1 MRSLGK
7 VDCRSLGNQK
17 LVLQATAEDGTAADV
32 RMDAEG
38 HIAGNIFAPRRKR
51 LGGQFK
57 LSTVLDGEPTAEQIR
72 LVGGVSIRAF
82 AANPRT
88 FRGFEGHV
96 ILDEGGVMP
105 FFDRIWAAAAP
116 IITRT
121 PGAPQG
127 YTVSVIGTPCGDG
140 RDGRLPGMGG
150 PASRGQK
157 VQIAVGL
164 PGVPT
169 ELRYPEPP
177 TVDVTMLRSAYEM
190 PTPAEVYGRWAQES
204 PPSSKRGARA
214 AHGRKPWQGGGWR
227 ASAARR

>member
-38 HIAGNIFAPRRKR
+38 HI
-51 LGGQFK
+51 
-57 LSTVLDGEPTAEQIR
+57 
-72 LVGGVSIRAF
+72 LV
-82 AANPRT
+82 T
-88 FRGFEGHV
+88 EDFRGWVDLQAG
-96 ILDEGGVMP
+96 
-105 FFDRIWAAAAP
+105 
-116 IITRT
+116 
-121 PGAPQG
+121 
-127 YTVSVIGTPCGDG
+127 
-140 RDGRLPGMGG
+140 
-150 PASRGQK
+150 GQK

-169 ELRYPEPP
+169 EMRYPEPP
-177 TVDVTMLRSAYEM
+177 TVDVTMLRSSYEM